1 MEAITNLLEQAWGCV
16 QKNALDEAKQL
27 ASQAYTLAPDSAD
40 AAHVLGVIANRDGR
54 ADIAMQLIQKA
65 LNGGV
70 SERKLRDMAEAL
82 LLAKHPKAALVPVQD
97 AIRQY
102 GENSDSLGLLAAI
115 HTALEDFDAAADAAR
130 RALALQPAGL
140 TWQTTLA
147 FADLMQERYAHG
159 LPTFTFR
166 TQTLQTHG
174 RCPVMQFGLPCEVWL
189 RNEQGPGDTLFFL
202 CFVPALKAL
211 GWKFHVQS
219 HPKMQ
224 AVLANTGLFESVE
237 LAFTCPP
244 HGFWMNIG
252 DLPLAAQQLGVSIP
266 QPPLPLVAQDKLVI
280 KLQKILEKF
289 GPAPY
294 IAVTWRGGVQGKKL
308 RNGVRMGDR
317 EIDPTALGTL
327 LAQTQATIISV
338 QRVPEQKEAAA
349 FERALGR
356 KYLNLSRLNDNLPE
370 MLALLSIVDEYIAVP
385 NTNHHL
391 RESLGLTSRI
401 VVNRPYEDW
410 RWVITGNSPWY
421 PAAQCYRQALD
432 GDLTQAMRLLIE
444 DLTQALILHTQSAE
458 GEMRLAA
465 QHHSADPEPE
475 EDSLT
480 VDQMLAAGWEAVR
493 ENLFTNAIQLAQQVL
508 ALQPEH
514 AGAFHLL
521 GWTAMR
527 DMKFELAV
535 SLLQKALTLSP
546 YDGRIVGD
554 LMRALAVNGQNDL
567 ACQIAAGALQEPKM
581 RVLSAIHYARAASYL
596 HQNRIAEAIEDYQQC
611 MKINPNRLDA
621 PEFSG
626 MSRLKLGD
634 ARQGFREFTSRSVAQ
649 RPELLNDWC
658 CPVLTPAHR
667 GTRILIKRDMGLGD
681 ELSYLRY
688 MPWLKQAGMVVDYW
702 CGKKLKPIL
711 ERTGLFN
718 KVIADSVAPPDAADY
733 DLSFIVN
740 EVPVAT
746 EQLGAAEI
754 APPLT
759 LTPSPTLVE
768 KWRNWLAQQGPAPY
782 IGLNWRAG
790 MGVHGNVNIFAKLA
804 KSIDAGLFAQA
815 LNGVNATF
823 ISLQRN
829 VMAEDVKAFEQ
840 ALGAKLHDA
849 ASLTDDLDDLLALLS
864 LLDENIGV
872 SNTNMHLRA
881 GLNLGSRVFVQ
892 FADGDWRWGLDGD
905 SSPWFTQS
913 QVYRQT
919 AERDWQPALDALRNA
934 LLICYG
940 VQQPESDVHSPVSF
954 DHAPAQQE
962 SALTGKIIWVSAGE
976 IDTRVSPPVSALE
989 STNHRVIAPAMGLQ
1003 ASGWQSVFV
1012 NEMLA
1017 EVMGGWCGPAPVA
1030 GDVVVFSKVM
1040 TAHALNMLSDARQ
1053 RGAYVVVDVF
1063 NDFSQQPKR
1072 AAFQQQLISGGH
1084 AIVSIAALQAHWQAQ
1099 GVHVHANIAPCTD
1112 VLGEEARAHIYAQW
1126 HGLLSQLPQITQ
1138 ASGNLATDFSL
1149 ASAMAPDRMEQ
1160 IPVSQTSFSQQAVS
1174 QPAIR
1179 RIVWV
1184 TAGTLDTSLGYASS
1198 GMASTRYRVL
1208 LPAANLG
1215 PLGWQSRVVNEADL
1229 AQHGWGEV
1237 QFAAGDVLVVS
1248 KSLQPAILT
1257 YLQQAQQQGVQ
1268 VVVDYCDNHFERP
1281 DAIGQHQH
1289 ALLSLADR
1297 VIAST
1302 PELKVTIEKLTHKP
1316 VDWITDCFEG
1326 QKKAPQFA
1334 PGDTL
1339 HMLWFG
1345 SHTNYDTLQP
1355 IFPALRAIA
1364 QTRPVVLEMVTL
1376 HPQGEQAARALSGNG
1391 LQVNYTP
1398 WSTQVM
1404 QSAFERCDIVLI
1416 PTLQS
1421 EHKAGKSPNR
1431 LIEALWAGRFVIAG
1445 DLPAYQPFSD
1455 FAQVGGNVF
1464 SHIQWAL
1471 ANPQAVTEKIARG
1484 QAYIIANHTPKHI
1497 GQLWHE
1503 ALTATQMVHQPAV
1516 QVSDAKAPTLVEH
1529 VTLPRKLNLG
1539 CGDKHLPGYVNVDLV
1554 INEGAKK
1561 PDVICDIKALTVFE
1575 SNSAD
1580 EILSV
1585 HVVEHFWR
1593 WEVLDVLKEWVR
1605 VLKPGGS
1612 MVLECPNLIAACE
1625 LFLKNPELATTHGT
1639 PEHERTMW
1647 VFYGDPGWRDPY
1659 MVHRWG
1665 YTPKSLAELM
1675 RQAGLVNIRQEPAQF
1690 KKREPRDMRLVGEK
1704 ASNTATQA

>member
-1 MEAITNLLEQAWGCV
+1 MEAMTSLVDQAWTAL
-16 QKNALDEAKQL
+16 QHNRLDEAKTH
-27 ASQAYTLAPDSAD
+27 ATQAFTQAPDSAD

-54 ADIAMQLIQKA
+54 ADLALPLLQKA
-65 LNGGV
+65 IAVGV
-70 SERKLRDMAEAL
+70 TERRLRDMGEAL
-82 LLAKHPKAALVPVQD
+82 LLAKHPQAALAPVQD
-97 AIRQY
+97 AIRQF

-115 HTALEDFDAAADAAR
+115 YAALENFDAASEEAS
-130 RALALQPAGL
+130 RALALNPESL
-140 TWQTTLA
+140 TWQTTIS
-147 FADLMQERYAHG
+147 FAELIQCRFKQG
-159 LPTFTFR
+159 LPGFSFR
-166 TQTLQTHG
+166 NQTLQEHA
-174 RCPVMQFGLPCEVWL
+174 RCPVFQFAQPGELWL

-202 CFVPALKAL
+202 CVAPVLRAR
-211 GWKFHVQS
+211 GWRLHVQT
-219 HPKMQ
+219 HAKMQ
-224 AVLANTGLFESVE
+224 KVLEQTGLFESVE

-244 HGFWMNIG
+244 HGFWINIG
-252 DLPLAAQQLGVSIP
+252 DLPLAAMQIGITVP
-266 QPPLPLVAQDKLVI
+266 QPPLPLAADDKLVA
-280 KLQKILEKF
+280 KLRKILEKF
-289 GPAPY
+289 GPPPY
-294 IAVTWRGGVQGKKL
+294 VAVTWRGGVQGKKL

-317 EIDPTALGTL
+317 EIDPTKLGL
-327 LAQTQATIISV
+327 MLAKTAATIISV

-370 MLALLSIVDEYIAVP
+370 MLALMAIVDEYIAVP

-391 RESLGLTSRI
+391 REALGRPSKIL
-401 VVNRPYEDW
+401 VNRPYEDW
-410 RWVITGNSPWY
+410 RWVVSGNSPWY
-421 PAAQCYRQALD
+421 PQAACYRQAID
-432 GDLTQAMRLLIE
+432 GDISNALQAIAE
-444 DLTQALILHTQSAE
+444 DLNTTLAALPARSAAGQPPQTIQQPLAPAVDSEEDEHLATIQTLLAE
-458 GEMRLAA
+458 GWA
-465 QHHSADPEPE
+465 
-475 EDSLT
+475 
-480 VDQMLAAGWEAVR
+480 AVR
-493 ENLFTNAIQLAQQVL
+493 ENQFTNAIQLAQKVL
-508 ALQPEH
+508 ALQAEH

-634 ARQGFREFTSRSVAQ
+634 ARRGFREFSARSVAQ

-658 CPVLTPAHR
+658 CPVLTPAHK

-688 MPWLKQAGMVVDYW
+688 MPWLAQAGMVVDYW

-711 ERTGLFN
+711 ERTGLFHR
-718 KVIADSVAPPDAADY
+718 VIADSVPPPAAEDY
-733 DLSFIVN
+733 DLTFIVN
-740 EVPVAT
+740 EVPLAS
-746 EQLGAAEI
+746 EQLGAPEI
-754 APPLT
+754 APALPL
-759 LTPSPTLVE
+759 SPDPALVS
-768 KWRNWLAQQGPAPY
+768 KWRAWLAEQGPGPY

-790 MGVHGNVNIFAKLA
+790 LGVHGNVNIFAKLA
-804 KSIDAGLFAQA
+804 KSIDADLLSQA
-815 LNGVNATF
+815 LNGINATF

-829 VMAEDVKAFEQ
+829 VMADDVKAFEQ
-840 ALGAKLHDA
+840 ALGARLHDA

-881 GLNLGSRVFVQ
+881 GLDMGSRVFVQ
-892 FADGDWRWGLDGD
+892 FADGDWRWGLEGD
-905 SSPWFTQS
+905 SSPWFAQS

-919 AERDWQPALDALRNA
+919 PERAWQPPLDDLRLS
-934 LLICYG
+934 LLDRYG
-940 VQQPESDVHSPVSF
+940 LAQPVTPSATCEQSVQ
-954 DHAPAQQE
+954 PA
-962 SALTGKIIWVSAGE
+962 ALTGKVIWVTAGE
-976 IDTRVSPPVSALE
+976 IDSKVTPPVSALE
-989 STNHRVIAPAMGLQ
+989 STNQRVIAPAMGLQ
-1003 ASGWQSVFV
+1003 SKGWQSVFV
-1012 NEMLA
+1012 NEMMA

-1072 AAFQQQLISGGH
+1072 AAFQLQLIAGSH
-1084 AIVSIAALQAHWQAQ
+1084 AMVSIADLHTHWQAQ
-1099 GVHVHANIAPCTD
+1099 GVHVHATIAPCTD
-1112 VLGEEARAHIYAQW
+1112 ALAEAARTQIYAQW
-1126 HGLLSQLPQITQ
+1126 HQLLKALPNIVSTFGSLPASQALAPAALALDTQ
-1138 ASGNLATDFSL
+1138 AFSAAPPTQRTQILPAT
-1149 ASAMAPDRMEQ
+1149 SAARQ
-1160 IPVSQTSFSQQAVS
+1160 
-1174 QPAIR
+1174 
-1179 RIVWV
+1179 IVWV
-1184 TAGTLDTSLGYASS
+1184 TAGTLDTSLGFATS

-1257 YLQQAQQQGVQ
+1257 YLQQVQQQGVH
-1268 VVVDYCDNHFERP
+1268 VIVDYCDNHFERP

-1302 PELKVTIEKLTHKP
+1302 PELKATIEKLTQKP

-1326 QKKAPQFA
+1326 QKKAPLFA

-1421 EHKAGKSPNR
+1421 EQKAGKSPNR
-1431 LIEALWAGRFVIAG
+1431 LVEALWAGRYVMTG

-1455 FAQVGGNVF
+1455 FAQVGGDVYT
-1464 SHIQWAL
+1464 HIQWAL

-1484 QAYIIANHTPKHI
+1484 QAYIIAHHTPKRI

-1503 ALTATQMVHQPAV
+1503 ALIATQMAHQPAV
-1516 QVSDAKAPTLVEH
+1516 QVSDAKTPTVVAH

-1539 CGDKHLPGYVNVDLV
+1539 CGDKHLAGYINVDLV

-1575 SNSAD
+1575 SNSVD

-1605 VLKPGGS
+1605 VLKPGS
-1612 MVLECPNLIAACE
+1612 TMILECPNLIAACE

-1704 ASNTATQA
+1704 PAHNATNA